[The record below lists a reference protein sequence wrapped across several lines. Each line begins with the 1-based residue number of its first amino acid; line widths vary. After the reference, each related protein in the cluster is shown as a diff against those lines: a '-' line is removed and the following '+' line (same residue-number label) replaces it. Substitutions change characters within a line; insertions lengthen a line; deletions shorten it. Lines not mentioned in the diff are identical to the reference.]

1 MTSTTA
7 IYTDFQ
13 GLARLEAG
21 AKEKTPE
28 ATREA
33 ARQFEALF
41 VQMMLKSMRD
51 ANSVLAE
58 DKDTTYQEMFDQ
70 QIALELTR
78 EKGLGIADLLVR
90 QMMQGVSGQGD
101 DKAVDQSQ
109 LTDRIEK
116 QSGTRAS
123 TSETARTAAT
133 SPAQRQD
140 FRPDSPEGFLQQI
153 WGLAKRAGEALG
165 VDPKA
170 VAAQAT
176 LETGWGQ
183 RLIRDHEGISGNNL
197 FGIKA
202 GSDWDGER
210 VGVRTLEYENGLPKQ
225 RHAQF
230 RAYPDLQ
237 QGFQDYVDFLKNSPR
252 YREALNGVR
261 DAVDFARSLQEA
273 GYATDPDYAAKIEGI
288 MQSPRFARVIDGLM
302 EGGDLP
308 TSMQGSY
315 FSR

>member
-7 IYTDFQ
+7 VYTDFQ

-21 AKEKTPE
+21 AKERTPE

-90 QMMQGVSGQGD
+90 QMMQGVSGQED
-101 DKAVDQSQ
+101 SKTVDQGL
-109 LTDRIEK
+109 LTDRIERH
-116 QSGTRAS
+116 SDSS
-123 TSETARTAAT
+123 TLPSKAAEAAAT

-140 FRPDSPEGFLQQI
+140 FRPDGPESFLQQI

-165 VDPKA
+165 V
-170 VAAQAT
+170 
-176 LETGWGQ
+176 
-183 RLIRDHEGISGNNL
+183 
-197 FGIKA
+197 
-202 GSDWDGER
+202 
-210 VGVRTLEYENGLPKQ
+210 
-225 RHAQF
+225 
-230 RAYPDLQ
+230 
-237 QGFQDYVDFLKNSPR
+237 
-252 YREALNGVR
+252 
-261 DAVDFARSLQEA
+261 
-273 GYATDPDYAAKIEGI
+273 
-288 MQSPRFARVIDGLM
+288 
-302 EGGDLP
+302 
-308 TSMQGSY
+308 
-315 FSR
+315 

>member
-1 MTSTTA
+1 MASTA

-21 AKEKTPE
+21 AKERSPE

-58 DKDTTYQEMFDQ
+58 DRDTTYEEMFDQ

-90 QMMQGVSGQGD
+90 QMMQGVAGERDGETI
-101 DKAVDQSQ
+101 DQD
-109 LTDRIEK
+109 LLVERTEK
-116 QSGTRAS
+116 PHATGVQPAGP
-123 TSETARTAAT
+123 ARTT
-133 SPAQRQD
+133 GPEDTPRQD
-140 FRPDSPEGFLQQI
+140 FRPDSPESFLQQI
-153 WGLAKRAGEALG
+153 WDLAKRAGEALG
-165 VDPKA
+165 VDPRA

-183 RLIRDHEGISGNNL
+183 RLIRGHDGISGNNL

-202 GSDWDGER
+202 DRNWEGDR
-210 VGVRTLEYENGLPKQ
+210 VSVSTLEYENGLPKRQ
-225 RHAQF
+225 YAQF
-230 RAYPDLQ
+230 RAYTDLQ
-237 QGFQDYVDFLKNSPR
+237 QGFQDYVNFLQSSPR
-252 YREALNGVR
+252 YREALDGVR

-273 GYATDPDYAAKIEGI
+273 GYATDPDYAAKIENI
-288 MQSPRFARVIDGLM
+288 MQSPRFAQAIDELKD
-302 EGGDLP
+302 GGNLP
-308 TSMQGSY
+308 TSM
-315 FSR
+315 

>member
-1 MTSTTA
+1 
-7 IYTDFQ
+7 
-13 GLARLEAG
+13 
-21 AKEKTPE
+21 
-28 ATREA
+28 EA

-90 QMMQGVSGQGD
+90 QMMQGVSGQED
-101 DKAVDQSQ
+101 SKAVDQGL
-109 LTDRIEK
+109 LTDRIE
-116 QSGTRAS
+116 QHSDARALPS
-123 TSETARTAAT
+123 EAAETATA

-140 FRPDSPEGFLQQI
+140 FRPDGPESFLQQI
-153 WGLAKRAGEALG
+153 WDLAKHAGEALG
-165 VDPKA
+165 VDPRA

-183 RLIRDHEGISGNNL
+183 RLIRDHAGISGNNL

-202 GSDWDGER
+202 DSSWDGER

-225 RHAQF
+225 QHAQF

-252 YREALNGVR
+252 YAEAIAGVR
-261 DAVDFARSLQEA
+261 DAVDFARSLQDA

-302 EGGDLP
+302 QGGDPP
-308 TSMQGSY
+308 TSM
-315 FSR
+315 